1 MQRVLDGLNEQQQ
14 AAVVHVAG
22 PLLIHAGAGS
32 GKTRVLTHRIAHLI
46 ESGHAKPWQIM
57 AVTFTNKAAKEMKE
71 RIHKIVGEEGRDI
84 TIGTFHSICV
94 RLLRQELRHE
104 GRAAFTIYDEGDTM
118 TVVREAMA
126 AANISDKSYSPAAV
140 RGAISSAKNE
150 LVRAAQ
156 FEPKR
161 HFDEI
166 VRRVYIEYERRLE
179 ENNAFD
185 FDDLILRTVRHL
197 QDNVER
203 RRYLSNRYRFVSVDE
218 YQDTN
223 HAQYL
228 FAKLI
233 ASEHCNLCVVGDSD
247 QGIYSWRGANIRNIL
262 EFENDYPEA
271 VVVHLE
277 QNYRST
283 GVILDAANRVVS
295 QNRQRLP
302 KNLWTENARGKPI
315 RRKVA
320 YDEEQEAEFV
330 VSEIRRLVA
339 QRETT
344 IGGCAVLYRTNAQ
357 SRALEAA
364 FVRDGTPYVLI
375 GGVRFYERREIK
387 DVLAYL
393 RVLAN
398 PDDSVSLNRII
409 NVPSRKIGATTVQTL
424 QAWARA
430 HKMSVRAALK
440 HIADGHGADLND
452 LSAQALRALEGF
464 ALILADLDATI
475 AESNVYDMLPY
486 LLQRT
491 GYEAFVR
498 DDTEEGEERW
508 QNIQELRTV
517 ALDYAALPPEEGLAS
532 LLENVALVS
541 DVDKIEDD
549 SEAVTLITLHAA
561 KGLEFPVVFITGM
574 EEGVFPHSRALQD
587 TADPAGLEEERRLAY
602 VGVTR
607 ARQLL
612 YLVSAERR
620 LLYGNAQHNEPSR
633 FLDAI
638 PPHLMEIMGGR
649 SPRSTVRA
657 AATSFDWSS
666 ASSKTGSGSG
676 SPWAR
681 SAAVP
686 RGDSTRAAFA
696 EPAAPPA
703 PAQTEPN
710 FAAGERVQHKF
721 FGVGTIV
728 SSKLS
733 NGDEEVVIEFTDKR
747 GAKVRKTFMA
757 GMASLEHL

>member
-1 MQRVLDGLNEQQQ
+1 
-14 AAVVHVAG
+14 VVHVGG

-46 ESGHAKPWQIM
+46 EAGHAKPWQIM

-71 RIHKIVGEEGRDI
+71 RIHKLVGEEGRDI

-104 GRAAFTIYDEGDTM
+104 GRSAFTIYDEGDAM
-118 TVVREAMA
+118 TLVREAMV

-140 RGAISSAKNE
+140 RGAISSAKND
-150 LVRAAQ
+150 LVRAAR

-166 VRRVYIEYERRLE
+166 VRRVYLEYERRLE

-185 FDDLILRTVRHL
+185 FDDLILRTVSHL

-203 RRYLSNRYRFVSVDE
+203 RRYLSNRYHFISVDE

-223 HAQYL
+223 QAQYL

-233 ASEHCNLCVVGDSD
+233 ASEHRNICVVGDSD

-283 GVILDAANRVVS
+283 GVILDAANKVVS
-295 QNRQRLP
+295 QNKQRLP
-302 KNLWTENARGKPI
+302 KNLWTENPRGKAI

-339 QRETT
+339 LRETT

-409 NVPSRKIGATTVQTL
+409 NVPARKIGATTIQTL

-440 HIADGHGADLND
+440 HIADGHGADLSD
-452 LSAQALRALEGF
+452 LGAQALRALEGF
-464 ALILADLDATI
+464 AAILADLDSTI
-475 AESNVYDMLPY
+475 AESNVYDVLPY
-486 LLQRT
+486 LLQRS

-517 ALDYAALPPEEGLAS
+517 ALDYAVLPPEEGLAS
-532 LLENVALVS
+532 FLENVALVS
-541 DVDKIEDD
+541 DVDKIDDD

-620 LLYGNAQHNEPSR
+620 LLYGAAQHNEPSR

-638 PPHLMEIMGGR
+638 PPHLLEVMGGR
-649 SPRSTVRA
+649 SPRSTLRAAPTFDWGSTNGRA
-657 AATSFDWSS
+657 AAAT
-666 ASSKTGSGSG
+666 G

-703 PAQTEPN
+703 PVQTEPN

-733 NGDEEVVIEFTDKR
+733 GGDEEVVIEFTDKR